1 MAETITLTTPST
13 FQNDSS
19 AVAATAAN
27 NAAITTAFQDVLSL
41 SGVTPNQ
48 MGSNLDMNSNQILNL
63 PSPATMS
70 SPARLQ
76 DVVTNPTISVPPVG
90 TSGATVPLL
99 NANNTFSGNTT
110 FSGTVT
116 ISGNGV
122 ALQGGNNTFTGT
134 NTFSNNNAF
143 NGNNSFAGNNTH
155 SGSETFSGTVS
166 LPAATIAN
174 SNLTTMAAKSVKGNV
189 SNVTGS
195 VADLT
200 QTQLTTLVN
209 PFTSSL
215 SGAVPASSG
224 GTVNFLRA
232 DGTFTVPSSSSMV
245 LLNTLT
251 ASNSA
256 TLSDTTS
263 FTGTYSW
270 YKLVFQNIIPATNQK
285 ILEFQVHSGGAFKS
299 SGYIA
304 SVQQLGPTAIQ
315 DQVGTITTYIPISY
329 PADTQVYSLG
339 NAAPG
344 LSGCLDVYTPSVSG
358 LIMCSGTFPL
368 LCSNG
373 VTALMTTSGY
383 WNSAGIV
390 DGFQV
395 LMDSGNITSGVIKIY
410 GVV

>member
-1 MAETITLTTPST
+1 MAETIILTTPST

-48 MGSNLDMNSNQILNL
+48 MESNLDMNSNQILNL

-110 FSGTVT
+110 FTGTVT

-122 ALQGGNNTFTGT
+122 ALQGGNNNFTGT
-134 NTFSNNNAF
+134 NTFSNNNTF

-166 LPAATIAN
+166 LPSATVAN
-174 SNLTTMAAKSVKGNV
+174 SNLTTMASKSVKGNV

-215 SGAVPASSG
+215 SGAVPASGG

-232 DGTFTVPSSSSMV
+232 DGTFTVPSTSAMV

-251 ASNSA
+251 ASNST

-263 FTGTYSW
+263 LTGTYS
-270 YKLVFQNIIPATNQK
+270 YYRIVFQNIVPATNQK
-285 ILEFQVHSGGAFKS
+285 ILELQVHSGGAFKAT
-299 SGYIA
+299 GYITDCQQFGVA
-304 SVQQLGPTAIQ
+304 SVQANSSSA
-315 DQVGTITTYIPISY
+315 TTYIPISF
-329 PADTQVYSLG
+329 PSDTQVYSLG
-339 NAAPG
+339 NVAPG
-344 LSGCLDVYTPSVSG
+344 LSGYVEIFTPSVSG
-358 LIMCSGTFPL
+358 LIMIGGQTTL
-368 LCSNG
+368 LAANG
-373 VTALMTTSGY
+373 NTAMMMTSGY
-383 WNSAGIV
+383 WNSAGVV